1 MKDLKE
7 MYMERADQLAMQI
20 YDKEFYDLTKE
31 QQDKLYGVAES
42 DVVNGL
48 ADYADCLRK
57 AEKENCS

>member
-7 MYMERADQLAMQI
+7 MYMDRADELAMMI

-31 QQDKLYGVAES
+31 QQGKLWVVAES
-42 DVVNGL
+42 HVVNEMV
-48 ADYADCLRK
+48 DRADCLRK